1 MNKELDNNSSPD
13 LFGLRGGSKKC
24 TQQNFSAIL
33 RDMKQHAKVLDQK
46 NRKKKHKMSTL
57 SLQQLEEI
65 LKLNDLSN
73 EYIWHGLHQHPLLMF
88 NNKWNTSY
96 RFNLSVLYP
105 VLTSFSSGDPFLF
118 YRKPCLYCKTSD
130 HTCNTCPLL
139 KEDLLLKTP
148 IKRLRQVIER
158 FLSAL
163 RTFGIVKKKR
173 IGQLSEFTL
182 TTMEH
187 VAKRVDDKKQQ

>member
-1 MNKELDNNSSPD
+1 MNKGLNKDLGGVFTTSNNNNARNKELDKGLGGVSNTHKNNRSVHSSPSNPNSSPN
-13 LFGLRGGSKKC
+13 LFGLRGGSRKC

-33 RDMKQHAKVLDQK
+33 RDIKQHAKLLDQK
-46 NRKKKHKMSTL
+46 NRKKKHKKSTL

-118 YRKPCLYCKTSD
+118 YRKPCLYCKASD
-130 HTCNTCPLL
+130 HTCDICPLL
-139 KEDLLLKTP
+139 KEDFLLKTP
-148 IKRLRQVIER
+148 IK
-158 FLSAL
+158 
-163 RTFGIVKKKR
+163 
-173 IGQLSEFTL
+173 
-182 TTMEH
+182 
-187 VAKRVDDKKQQ
+187 